1 VDEARSAPRPVAAES
16 SSADP
21 HHPHH
26 PKRRGAL
33 AAGLALLWTIFAL
46 LAQFSGAL
54 DAFEESTLDWR
65 QSLAAYPEPPSDQL
79 ALVAIDSIP
88 PDRPWPWSRLDYSL
102 VLRALLDYAPQGIV
116 FDMNLNDRDSTYTS
130 FDEIFSHIVQRTNGV
145 VFAATGTTSSEGGPP
160 PERLGTIP
168 CQGGTRLIPRF
179 ASAIWPLETFSGQ
192 SPVGIN
198 NVQAE
203 SGLRLRRI
211 PLVFSLAGKLVPSL
225 VLQAT
230 AQFLGADLS
239 ASEVQVGRAVFLRRK
254 DGTLLRTIPIDDEG
268 RMRVRYHR
276 GPAASWEA
284 TFDNVI
290 VYDDETQQ
298 GVKPQQNLSDL
309 LHRQVWIGRTDPGL
323 RERFHTPVGQLAL
336 VQVEMQAEHTI
347 LDQDYVRPLPP
358 MILAILYLLVGI
370 GGATLLVRIGPLHG
384 TALLV
389 VTAAFWVE
397 SSVLAFRLYNV
408 ILPLPSF
415 AMLIFGV
422 YVMALLATVWDFDA
436 EDDPIP

>member
-1 VDEARSAPRPVAAES
+1 VDEARVTPTPAVAGP

-21 HHPHH
+21 HHHH
-26 PKRRGAL
+26 HKRRGAL

-54 DAFEESTLDWR
+54 DAFEESLLDWR

-79 ALVAIDSIP
+79 ALVAIDTIP
-88 PDRPWPWSRLDYSL
+88 DDRPWPWSRLDYSL
-102 VLRALLDYAPQGIV
+102 ALRALIDYAPQSVV
-116 FDMNLNDRDSTYTS
+116 FDMNLNDRDPSYTS

-168 CQGGTRLIPRF
+168 YQGSTRLVPRF
-179 ASAIWPLETFSGQ
+179 ASAIWPLETFAGQ

-203 SGLRLRRI
+203 SGLRLRGI
-211 PLVFSLAGKLVPSL
+211 PLVFSLDEKLVPSL

-230 AQFLGADLS
+230 AQFLGADL
-239 ASEVQVGRAVFLRRK
+239 ASSDVQVGRAVFLKRK
-254 DGTLLRTIPIDDEG
+254 DGTVLRTIPIDDEG
-268 RMRVRYHR
+268 RMRVRYHQD
-276 GPAASWEA
+276 PAASWQA
-284 TFDNVI
+284 SFDGVI
-290 VYDDETQQ
+290 VDDDEIQQ
-298 GVKPQQNLSDL
+298 GIKPQQDLRGL
-309 LHRQVWIGRTDPGL
+309 LHRQVWIGRTDPAL
-323 RERFHTPVGQLAL
+323 RERFRTPVGKLAL
-336 VQVEMQAEHTI
+336 VEVEMQAERTI

-370 GGATLLVRIGPLHG
+370 GGASLLVRIGPRHG
-384 TALLV
+384 SALLA
-389 VTAAFWVE
+389 VTAAFWLE

-415 AMLIFGV
+415 AMLIFGI
-422 YVMALLATVWDFDA
+422 YIMAMLAIVWDFDA
-436 EDDPIP
+436 EEVEG